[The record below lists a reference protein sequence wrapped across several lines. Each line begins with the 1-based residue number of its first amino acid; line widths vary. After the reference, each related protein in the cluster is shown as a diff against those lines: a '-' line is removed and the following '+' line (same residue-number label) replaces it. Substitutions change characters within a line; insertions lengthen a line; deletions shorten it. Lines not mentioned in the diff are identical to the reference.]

1 MRSVEF
7 ITEDSNGKLAWRI
20 RFRRFK
26 DMPSYMPEREGKVYL
41 MPTDHSALRTF
52 GNLTGKDD
60 EKITQMPTE
69 AYLVSGDAMVGDM
82 SIINAISKE
91 TKTRKDQSRIEQLKK
106 LYLNYRVPYSQY
118 KPGMFKYPEILA
130 DPGQIQKLD
139 KAVVYDKNTGEIV
152 IKDKKR

>member
-7 ITEDSNGKLAWRI
+7 ITEDTNGKLAWRI

-69 AYLVSGDAMVGDM
+69 AYS
-82 SIINAISKE
+82 
-91 TKTRKDQSRIEQLKK
+91 
-106 LYLNYRVPYSQY
+106 
-118 KPGMFKYPEILA
+118 
-130 DPGQIQKLD
+130 
-139 KAVVYDKNTGEIV
+139 
-152 IKDKKR
+152 